1 MSLLP
6 CIFYLL
12 SGCFSAHEDSCHHT
26 IFLLICSEVGISFF
40 LWTVLTQ
47 CLFALLC
54 GEAWEVWVQTLW
66 IYIPPRILHKYRSH
80 SQASLDSSSGLS
92 SPSQWYQLCQP
103 TFGFPPRWLTAS
115 SRSSQMPY
123 WSPALHPSP
132 LSADK
137 SWRRVSALHCRKYL
151 SFLLLPPFQLPL
163 YFPMTQGCDVVGRVQ
178 AQSVSGEI
186 SYGF

>member
-1 MSLLP
+1 MEFWNLDFYLDSRFSHSLSHQTKQNKKQCGNGSKWCP
-6 CIFYLL
+6 SCPVFFYLL
-12 SGCFSAHEDSCHHT
+12 PGCFSAHEDSCHHT
-26 IFLLICSEVGISFF
+26 IFLLICSEVGIYFF

-47 CLFALLC
+47 CVFVLLC

-132 LSADK
+132 PSADK
-137 SWRRVSALHCRKYL
+137 SWRRVSALHCRKSL
-151 SFLLLPPFQLPL
+151 SF
-163 YFPMTQGCDVVGRVQ
+163 
-178 AQSVSGEI
+178 E
-186 SYGF
+186 

>member
-1 MSLLP
+1 M
-6 CIFYLL
+6 
-12 SGCFSAHEDSCHHT
+12 
-26 IFLLICSEVGISFF
+26 GIYFF

-47 CLFALLC
+47 FLFALLC
-54 GEAWEVWVQTLW
+54 GEAWEVSVQTLW

-92 SPSQWYQLCQP
+92 SPSQWHQLCQP
-103 TFGFPPRWLTAS
+103 TFGFPSRWLTAS

-137 SWRRVSALHCRKYL
+137 SWRIVSVRQRFVL
-151 SFLLLPPFQLPL
+151 SPAPSISTSTLLPYDPGVWCSGKGTGSISIWGDKLWL
-163 YFPMTQGCDVVGRVQ
+163 LVLAMLLHLIASVTVGKTPCL
-178 AQSVSGEI
+178 SGPI
-186 SYGF
+186 SSN